1 MRLRVLIAPDK
12 FKGTLSARKAAQAIA
27 RGWHKARPA
36 DALELLPIS
45 DGGDG
50 FGEAMS
56 ALLGGKPQRIQTRD
70 AAHRHIKATWWWAA
84 KTKTAIIESAKV
96 IGLAM
101 LPRGKFHPFQLDT
114 FGLGAVLQAAH
125 DRGARQI
132 IVGVGGSATSDGGF
146 GLARS
151 LGWRFCDA
159 AGNVLEKWMQ
169 LPELATTHPPLP
181 RLKLRMVV
189 ALDVTNPLLGVRGAT
204 RVYGPQKGMRPEDF
218 ATAERCLRKLASSLK
233 RQLGVDHAAK
243 PGAGAAG
250 GLGFGLLAFCEA
262 EAKPGFELFARRA
275 RLTER
280 LRRADLVITGEGA
293 IDAST
298 AMGKGVGQLA
308 RLCLNQKIPCI
319 GLGGQVKRSSGVQ
332 KMFQVVH
339 SLTDFHP
346 AAVAQRHPAKHLAAL
361 AERAAAGWH
370 ET

>member
-84 KTKTAIIESAKV
+84 KTQTAIIESAKV

-204 RVYGPQKGMRPEDF
+204 RVYGPQKGMRPEIG
-218 ATAERCLRKLASSLK
+218 RASVGK
-233 RQLGVDHAAK
+233 E
-243 PGAGAAG
+243 
-250 GLGFGLLAFCEA
+250 C
-262 EAKPGFELFARRA
+262 
-275 RLTER
+275 RL
-280 LRRADLVITGEGA
+280 
-293 IDAST
+293 
-298 AMGKGVGQLA
+298 
-308 RLCLNQKIPCI
+308 
-319 GLGGQVKRSSGVQ
+319 
-332 KMFQVVH
+332 
-339 SLTDFHP
+339 
-346 AAVAQRHPAKHLAAL
+346 
-361 AERAAAGWH
+361 
-370 ET
+370 